1 MLKLYGFYLSSA
13 AFRARIA
20 LNLKGLAYESIS
32 VHLRHRAH
40 LTPEYAA
47 INPHQAVPVLVD
59 GNRSLTQSLAI
70 IEYLDETHPQ
80 PALLPATAIERARV
94 RAMAQ
99 LIACDIHP
107 LNNQRVLLYL
117 RDVLGVGK
125 QAKDEW
131 YRHWIAQ
138 GFRPLEAMLS
148 SSSETGAFSHGDS
161 PTVADVCLV
170 PQVYNA
176 KRFEVDLKPYPTV
189 MRIFEACMRLPAF
202 DRAQPLKQ
210 ADAE

>member
-1 MLKLYGFYLSSA
+1 AGARRRDRHWNAGRGWLQANTTGVHEARGRGGGGGYRGRRAAQRGDCGAVVRGRCSMLKLYGFYLSSA

-117 RDVLGVGK
+117 RHALGVGK
-125 QAKDEW
+125 QASYEW
-131 YRHWIAQ
+131 Y
-138 GFRPLEAMLS
+138 S
-148 SSSETGAFSHGDS
+148 
-161 PTVADVCLV
+161 
-170 PQVYNA
+170 
-176 KRFEVDLKPYPTV
+176 
-189 MRIFEACMRLPAF
+189 
-202 DRAQPLKQ
+202 
-210 ADAE
+210 